1 MLTRWRDAL
10 LIGFGIALVHR
21 LFLTVWLVIA
31 WGLLSATIPDADV
44 NFHTTADARLPAFNS
59 AEEARLL
66 GVWRRWDAVH
76 YLSLAHSGYR
86 TDNAGST
93 VFGVLTPLAI
103 RAVAPLVGG
112 SPDVASII
120 VQTLAFGAALTLL
133 IGVVERMFDDRGLGI
148 AAAVTTALLPL
159 SFYFAAPFSESLYLA
174 CVLGVF
180 ACALSGRWVAAGLC
194 GILAALTRAQGAIIA
209 LPAGLLLLEA
219 HGWRLNQPARWLS
232 VARRVFL
239 PALALLLIPL
249 GYVIF
254 LLYRDSIGLPSLG
267 DTYARYSY
275 HFFVNPLEG
284 MLINAR
290 WIVEN
295 PAAALVNHDIWL
307 MMGALLLTALTIAI
321 PRHRKLPLLAF
332 TIGHLLVYFS
342 KINWVWGGSDEVLF
356 SQSFA
361 RYTLVLFPLII
372 LLADGTRRLPR
383 LAQVGLGGAALLLLM
398 VASALYTVA
407 LVGP

>member
-1 MLTRWRDAL
+1 MFIRWRHAL
-10 LIGFGIALVHR
+10 LIGFSIALAHR
-21 LFLTVWLVIA
+21 LFLMAWLPLA
-31 WGLLSATIPDADV
+31 WAILSASIPNADPD
-44 NFHTTADARLPAFNS
+44 FHTTADARLPAFT
-59 AEEARLL
+59 AQDEARLL
-66 GVWRRWDAVH
+66 GVWRRWDGTH

-86 TDNAGST
+86 TDNTGST

-103 RAVAPLVGG
+103 RAAAPLVGG
-112 SPDVASII
+112 SPDLASII

-133 IGVVERMFDDRGLGI
+133 IVVCERYFDDRGLGI
-148 AAAVTTALLPL
+148 AAAVTTTLLPL

-174 CVLGVF
+174 CALGVF
-180 ACALSGRWVAAGLC
+180 AAGLSGRWLIAALC
-194 GILAALTRAQGAIIA
+194 GLLAALTRAQGAIIA

-219 HGWRLNQPARWLS
+219 RGWQLRQPARWLAI
-232 VARRVFL
+232 ARRAFV
-239 PALALLLIPL
+239 PGLALLLIPM
-249 GYVIF
+249 GYVVF
-254 LLYRDSIGLPSLG
+254 VLYRDSIGLPPLG
-267 DTYARYSY
+267 DTYARFSY

-295 PAAALVNHDIWL
+295 PAAALVNQDIWL
-307 MMGALLLTALTIAI
+307 MMGALGMTAVTLIV

-342 KINWVWGGSDEVLF
+342 KINWVWGGTDEVLF

-361 RYTLVLFPLII
+361 RYTLVLFPLVIA
-372 LLADGTRRLPR
+372 LADGARRLPR
-383 LAQVGLGGAALLLLM
+383 LGQAVLGGGALLLLM
-398 VASALYTVA
+398 YASALYTMA